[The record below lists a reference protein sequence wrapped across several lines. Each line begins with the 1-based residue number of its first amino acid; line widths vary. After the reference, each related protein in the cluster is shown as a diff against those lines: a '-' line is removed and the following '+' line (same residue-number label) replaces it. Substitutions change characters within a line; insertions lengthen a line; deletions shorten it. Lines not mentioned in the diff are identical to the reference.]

1 MEVLEKKLFDQSWNY
16 KNRDE
21 ILRRLQETNYDIVII
36 GAGITG
42 AGVARE
48 ASMRGLKVACV
59 DMQDLAAGT
68 SSRSSKLAHGGLR
81 YITYGEMDLVR
92 EATRERN
99 WMRVHI
105 PHLVRPIQFY
115 LPLIEGAK
123 FKKIAIEGIEI
134 KRAIFKKRALV
145 AAFKIYDFLSDDKSE
160 FINFKKHKW
169 HSPEEIFE
177 LEPEFL
183 RDGNLGGAIYY
194 DNNIDDARLT
204 IEILK
209 EAVIRGA
216 DVLNYCKVI
225 GYVKEVTA
233 IKGVKCKD
241 IENDDQF
248 EIKGTL
254 VVNATGIWTDE
265 LLENYPDDIPKP
277 LIRPTK
283 GVHLQYRRKH
293 IRNSIA
299 NVLYSTI
306 DGRVYFVLPRD
317 KDFTIIGTT
326 DTDYKDN
333 LANPYCTKEDADYLI
348 KSTQKYFPNAELG
361 YENILSTYAGIR
373 PLVMQKGKSESE
385 VSRSHIIFFSDDGL
399 LTITGGK
406 LTEWRAMAEDLFDK
420 INEKEIFQNIK
431 RTQHFSRQP
440 FIIGLEKE
448 EWSEELTKSGLKLD
462 LNVKDHL
469 YQQYGKGAVKIL
481 EMIKE
486 NDSLKEK
493 IIEENNFTKAEI
505 LYCLRYEPTPHLID
519 VFCRRTEMSLWID
532 HKKSLKAAKKV
543 AEIMANEYSW
553 NENKKNQEI
562 EFYMDY
568 IKKSVSFII

>member
-1 MEVLEKKLFDQSWNY
+1 MEVLENKLFDMSWNF
-16 KNRDE
+16 KNRE
-21 ILRRLQETNYDIVII
+21 KIITKLQGTNYDIVII

-48 ASMRGLKVACV
+48 AAMRDLKIACV
-59 DMQDLAAGT
+59 DMQDFAAGT
-68 SSRSSKLAHGGLR
+68 SSRSSKMAHGGLR
-81 YITYGEMDLVR
+81 YLAYGEMDLVK

-99 WMRVHI
+99 WMRIHI
-105 PHLVRPIQFY
+105 PHLVRPIPFY
-115 LPLIEGAK
+115 LPLIEGEK
-123 FKKIAIEGIEI
+123 Y
-134 KRAIFKKRALV
+134 KKRDIT
-145 AAFKIYDFLSDDKSE
+145 AAVKIYDFLSDDKSE
-160 FINFKKHKW
+160 FKNFKKYKW

-194 DNNIDDARLT
+194 DTNIDDARLT

-216 DVLNYCKVI
+216 DVLNYCKVN
-225 GYVKEVTA
+225 GYVKKNNIIIG
-233 IKGVKCKD
+233 IKCED
-241 IENDDQF
+241 IEKGNHF

-254 VVNATGIWTDE
+254 IVNATGIWTDE
-265 LLENYPDDIPKP
+265 LLEHYPDDIPKP

-293 IRNSIA
+293 IKNKMA
-299 NVLYSTI
+299 NALYSLI

-326 DTDYKDN
+326 DTDYNGN
-333 LANPYCTKEDADYLI
+333 LANPFCTKDDADYLI
-348 KSTQKYFPNAELG
+348 KSTQKFYPNAELG

-385 VSRSHIIFFSDDGL
+385 VSRTHTIFFSDDGL

-406 LTEWRAMAEDLFDK
+406 LTEWRAMAEDLFNK
-420 INEKEIFQNIK
+420 IEEKEIFSHIK
-431 RTQHFSRQP
+431 RDQHFSRKP
-440 FIIGLEKE
+440 FVIGLEKE
-448 EWSEELTKSGLKLD
+448 DWLAELKISDLKLD
-462 LNVKDHL
+462 NDITDHL
-469 YQQYGKGAVKIL
+469 YQQYGKGAIKIL
-481 EMIKE
+481 EIIKQ
-486 NDSLKEK
+486 DRFLKEK
-493 IIEENNFTKAEI
+493 IIEENNFIKAEI

-532 HKKSLKAAKKV
+532 HKKAFEAARKV
-543 AEIMANEYSW
+543 VEIMANEYSW
-553 NENKKNQEI
+553 DENKKKQEI

-568 IKKSVSFII
+568 IKKSVSFIT